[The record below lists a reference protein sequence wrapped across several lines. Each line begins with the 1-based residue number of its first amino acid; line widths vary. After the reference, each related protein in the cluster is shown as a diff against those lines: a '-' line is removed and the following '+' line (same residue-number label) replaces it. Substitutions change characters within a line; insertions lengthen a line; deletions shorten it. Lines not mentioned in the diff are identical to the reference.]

1 MKRNRQW
8 EEGEEDMNLQETN
21 ERKCKAQKV
30 EFYPHSPM
38 VVVANQNWPNQIN
51 KNLGMEL

>member
-30 EFYPHSPM
+30 EFDPNSPM
-38 VVVANQNWPNQIN
+38 VRGGSQP
-51 KNLGMEL
+51 ELAQSDK